1 MGMTMT
7 SQTGYASG
15 GRSRVGLVGA
25 IAVHAVAVGAI
36 MLMPAEIIT
45 RITDGPLITYNDPL
59 PKPPP
64 ITPEP
69 APPEHAPHHATVQS
83 TTPEPKPFAAPDTV
97 FQGSGPVIGST
108 DIDPFILPGGDGAG
122 AETRV
127 EPTHDPVFTDAGI
140 DQRFARNF
148 QPAYPPAMQR
158 LNEEGKVVVR
168 VRIGTDGRVV
178 SVERVSAS
186 SDAFWEATQRQ
197 ALRAWRF
204 RPATRDGVPVESVKV
219 MVVHFQLQA

>member
-36 MLMPAEIIT
+36 MLMPAEMIT
-45 RITDGPLITYNDPL
+45 RIADTTLITYNDPL

-64 ITPEP
+64 PITPE
-69 APPEHAPHHATVQS
+69 ASPPEHARVQS
-83 TTPEPKPFAAPDTV
+83 KTPEPKPFVAPDPIIS
-97 FQGSGPVIGST
+97 GGGPVITGT
-108 DIDPFILPGGDGAG
+108 GDIDPFAVLGGSGTG
-122 AETRV
+122 VEPRV
-127 EPTHDPVFTDAGI
+127 EPVRDPVLTDAGI

-204 RPATRDGVPVESVKV
+204 RPATRDGVAVESVKV